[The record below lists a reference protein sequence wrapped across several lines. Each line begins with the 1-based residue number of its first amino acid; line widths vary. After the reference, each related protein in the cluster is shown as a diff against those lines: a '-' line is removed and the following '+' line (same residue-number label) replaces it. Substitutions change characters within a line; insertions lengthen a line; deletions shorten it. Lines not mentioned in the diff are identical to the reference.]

1 MQLSPYRRAT
11 DNRIAVFSRWL
22 VFLWAFGL
30 LLRLDG
36 ILGSMPSVIVG
47 LALVIATLAVVE
59 EALRLSITEM
69 RQDLKTRRRE
79 SAANDEEAE
88 ELDSSAVT
96 EQDRNDDRTATETEA
111 GLDDAVAG
119 RGAPNED
126 SSFWA
131 RMLGPSLL
139 CMSQSQQLDNP
150 DAVASGDNLAAELL
164 SMERLLAEKDQTIA
178 NQVQALSDKDD
189 ALAAKDDALTAKD
202 KELSRLHGA
211 GHWLS

>member
-11 DNRIAVFSRWL
+11 DNRIAVFARWL

-36 ILGSMPSVIVG
+36 ILGSMPSVVVG

-79 SAANDEEAE
+79 SAAEEEAK
-88 ELDSSAVT
+88 ELDSSAAT
-96 EQDRNDDRTATETEA
+96 EQARNDDRNATETEA
-111 GLDDAVAG
+111 GLEDATTG
-119 RGAPNED
+119 GGAPNEAAGD

-131 RMLGPSLL
+131 RVLGPSLL
-139 CMSQSQQLDNP
+139 CMSQSQQMDNP
-150 DAVASGDNLAAELL
+150 SAAVRRGDNTAAELL
-164 SMERLLAEKDQTIA
+164 TMEQLLAEKDQAISEYR
-178 NQVQALSDKDD
+178 Q
-189 ALAAKDDALTAKD
+189 
-202 KELSRLHGA
+202 ELSTKNDELGAMRQELARLRG
-211 GHWLS
+211 GGGR